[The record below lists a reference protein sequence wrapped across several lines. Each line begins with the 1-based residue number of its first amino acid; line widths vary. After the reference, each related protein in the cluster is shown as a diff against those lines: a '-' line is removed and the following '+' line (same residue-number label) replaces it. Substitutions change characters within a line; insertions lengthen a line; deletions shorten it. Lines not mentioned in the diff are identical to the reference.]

1 MKSIIHII
9 MIILTLC
16 SYGCKSDKDEFKITD
31 VQFKN
36 NIFKPLY
43 MNYDYGT
50 PICNKQDLEKYRLK
64 RLGQK
69 IRVTYYDKSIRL
81 EILDASNNKEFI
93 LDYKGNGKYSGDGID
108 AIIDEKTFNNS
119 ITININ
125 AQVELDV
132 DLTIFKKYEK
142 SKSEPSQGWEGL
154 NENYWLM
161 TNKSI
166 IITAKKTHFK
176 LNHLQ

>member
-1 MKSIIHII
+1 
-9 MIILTLC
+9 
-16 SYGCKSDKDEFKITD
+16 
-31 VQFKN
+31 
-36 NIFKPLY
+36 

-132 DLTIFKKYEK
+132 DLTIFKK
-142 SKSEPSQGWEGL
+142 
-154 NENYWLM
+154 
-161 TNKSI
+161 
-166 IITAKKTHFK
+166 
-176 LNHLQ
+176 

>member
-119 ITININ
+119 ITKLL
-125 AQVELDV
+125 Q
-132 DLTIFKKYEK
+132 
-142 SKSEPSQGWEGL
+142 KSEMRKNMVMDLIYRGFIYAANYSESHYNPRRSQ
-154 NENYWLM
+154 
-161 TNKSI
+161 I
-166 IITAKKTHFK
+166 KTELRYLFVTTP
-176 LNHLQ
+176 NR

>member
-1 MKSIIHII
+1 MTEY
-9 MIILTLC
+9 L
-16 SYGCKSDKDEFKITD
+16 
-31 VQFKN
+31 Q
-36 NIFKPLY
+36 
-43 MNYDYGT
+43 
-50 PICNKQDLEKYRLK
+50 
-64 RLGQK
+64 
-69 IRVTYYDKSIRL
+69 SIRL

-142 SKSEPSQGWEGL
+142 AKSEPSQGWEGL

-166 IITAKKTHFK
+166 IITAKK
-176 LNHLQ
+176 

>member
-1 MKSIIHII
+1 

-108 AIIDEKTFNNS
+108 AIIDEKHL
-119 ITININ
+119 II
-125 AQVELDV
+125 ALQ
-132 DLTIFKKYEK
+132 LT
-142 SKSEPSQGWEGL
+142 S
-154 NENYWLM
+154 M
-161 TNKSI
+161 
-166 IITAKKTHFK
+166 HK
-176 LNHLQ
+176 LN

>member
-1 MKSIIHII
+1 MKPIIHII
-9 MIILTLC
+9 IIILTLC

-142 SKSEPSQGWEGL
+142 AKSEPSQGWEGL

-166 IITAKKTHFK
+166 IITAKK
-176 LNHLQ
+176 

>member
-50 PICNKQDLEKYRLK
+50 PICNKQDLEKYK
-64 RLGQK
+64 TKK
-69 IRVTYYDKSIRL
+69 IRTK
-81 EILDASNNKEFI
+81 
-93 LDYKGNGKYSGDGID
+93 
-108 AIIDEKTFNNS
+108 
-119 ITININ
+119 
-125 AQVELDV
+125 
-132 DLTIFKKYEK
+132 
-142 SKSEPSQGWEGL
+142 
-154 NENYWLM
+154 
-161 TNKSI
+161 NKSYI
-166 IITAKKTHFK
+166 
-176 LNHLQ
+176 LR

>member
-1 MKSIIHII
+1 MKRIKLTESQLHKVIKESINK
-9 MIILTLC
+9 ILKEE
-16 SYGCKSDKDEFKITD
+16 YG
-31 VQFKN
+31 
-36 NIFKPLY
+36 
-43 MNYDYGT
+43 
-50 PICNKQDLEKYRLK
+50 YRNLFGIEG
-64 RLGQK
+64 LGM
-69 IRVTYYDKSIRL
+69 
-81 EILDASNNKEFI
+81 
-93 LDYKGNGKYSGDGID
+93 GKYSGDGID

-142 SKSEPSQGWEGL
+142 AKSEPSQGWEGL

-166 IITAKKTHFK
+166 IITAKK
-176 LNHLQ
+176 